1 MLETWATTAADG
13 QEIVAYELGGN
24 GETLLIAHAT
34 GFCGPMYQQFADEL
48 TSRFRVVAFDFRGH
62 GRSTLAAAEPVRP
75 ADLSWDAVAL
85 DALAV
90 AKQLG
95 DGPIHGFGHS
105 MGGATLLL
113 AEASCPGLFRSLFL
127 YEPVVFPH
135 DFPTSDQNVMAQMAR
150 RRRSTFTSR
159 PEVLARFA
167 SRPPFNQMRAGFV
180 SAYVEHGFRDDPD
193 GTEGSVRLCCEP
205 AHEAIIFEA
214 GRDLGFDRVAT
225 VATPTVIAIGHQIE
239 DGPNPA
245 RLGPSIAAGLAH
257 GRLIR
262 YPQFDHFGP
271 FQDPFTVAN
280 DLASHA
286 ATI

>member
-1 MLETWATTAADG
+1 MLETWTVTAADG
-13 QEIVAYELGGN
+13 QDVVAYELGGH
-24 GETLLIAHAT
+24 GDTLLIAHAT
-34 GFCGPMYQQFADEL
+34 GFCGAMYQQFADEL
-48 TSRFRVVAFDFRGH
+48 TDRFRVVAFDFRGH
-62 GRSTLAAAEPVRP
+62 GRSTLAAPEPVGP

-85 DALAV
+85 DVLAV
-90 AKQLG
+90 ASQLG

-113 AEASCPGLFRSLFL
+113 AEAARPGLFRSLYL

-150 RRRSTFTSR
+150 RRRSTFASR

-180 SAYVEHGFRDDPD
+180 AAYIEHGFRDDPD
-193 GTEGSVRLCCEP
+193 GAPGSIRLCCEP

-214 GRDLGFDRVAT
+214 GRDLGLDRVT
-225 VATPTVIAIGHQIE
+225 NVATPTIIAIGRAIE

-245 RLGPSIAAGLAH
+245 RLGPSIAAALGH
-257 GRLIR
+257 GELVR

-271 FQDPFTVAN
+271 FQDPWTIAH

-286 ATI
+286 GDR